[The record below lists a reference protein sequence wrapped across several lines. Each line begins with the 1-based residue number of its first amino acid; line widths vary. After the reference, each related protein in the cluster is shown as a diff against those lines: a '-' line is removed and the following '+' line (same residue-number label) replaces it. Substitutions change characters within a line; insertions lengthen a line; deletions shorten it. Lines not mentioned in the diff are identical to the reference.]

1 MLKNYFLIA
10 VRSLIKNGGF
20 TFINIFGLALGMAG
34 FLFIVQYVRYERSYE
49 DFHTKADDVHRITLD
64 IYNGSEYFVTDC
76 ETHAG
81 IGPMLKREMP
91 EVLDFARMF
100 SVDGKT
106 ELKTGTN
113 KILAEK
119 IFFADQSVF
128 NVFTFNVL
136 HGDTTK
142 ALTAPLK
149 AVISASTAKNLFGKE
164 DVVGETFENDRMQ
177 FQVTAVIADSP
188 LNTHL
193 KINVMYSHATIAKIR
208 QGYSD
213 EEWGGNNEFTYLL
226 LATGTDLGSF
236 NRKLNDKSIELK
248 PKIGDARYVAEPIKH
263 IHLYSNK
270 TYEPEPNG
278 SAKVV
283 YFLAIIAVFIIVI
296 AWVNYVNLS
305 TARAVERAR
314 EVGIR
319 KVMGSMRSQLI
330 VQFLSESIII
340 NVIAAL
346 LSAVLFEVGL
356 PFFQDLTSQPLAQ
369 HFINDPMYWY
379 IFGGMVIIGTLS
391 SGIYPAFVLSSFQ
404 PATVLKGKFQS
415 SSHGQ
420 LLRKGLVIFQFGV
433 TVILIIAMSTVYL
446 QINHL
451 QSIDL
456 GMNVDQT
463 VALRAPTNDGVDSI
477 YITSLDKLKADLQAN
492 HDVASVAKSGA
503 LPGQGYDLL
512 SSTMFTRTGQEESS
526 GKFEYYYY
534 GVDADFFQTMNI
546 RLIAGHNFEPG
557 QENHERIIINATA
570 AKRLGFASPEEAIG
584 QKVDFY
590 TRWPGE
596 PSTIIGVVGDYYQRS
611 PKENYIPMVFRFSEW
626 ADFITVRI
634 KTQDARS
641 ALSAIK
647 ATFQKSFPNST
658 FDYFFVDEMYDL
670 QYRTELQFGQV
681 VVTFAIFAVV
691 IACLGLFG
699 LSSYTISQ
707 RTKEIGIRKVLGASV
722 TQIVSLLSGS
732 FIRVVM
738 IAAVLAVPLAW
749 WAMTEWLSNY
759 AVRINLNVWIFIIP
773 VAAITLI
780 ALATVSLQTF
790 RSAIANPVT
799 SLKQE

>member
-49 DFHTKADDVHRITLD
+49 DFHTKADNVHRITLD

-106 ELKTGTN
+106 ELKAGTN
-113 KILAEK
+113 KILVEK
-119 IFFADQSVF
+119 IFFSDQSVF
-128 NVFTFNVL
+128 NVFTFNLL

-142 ALTAPLK
+142 ALSAPFK
-149 AVISASTAKNLFGKE
+149 AVITSSTAKNLFGKK
-164 DVVGETFENDRMQ
+164 DVVGETFENDGMQ
-177 FQVTAVIADSP
+177 FQVTAVIEDSP

-193 KINVMYSHATIAKIR
+193 KINVMYSHPTVAKIR

-226 LATGTDLGSF
+226 LAPGTDLPAF
-236 NRKLNDKSIELK
+236 NRKLNNKSIEMK
-248 PKIGDARYVAEPIKH
+248 PKIGDARYVAEPIKT

-330 VQFLSESIII
+330 IQFLSESVII

-356 PFFQDLTSQPLAQ
+356 PFFQDLTGQPLAQ

-451 QSIDL
+451 QTIDL
-456 GMNVDQT
+456 GMNVESNRRRASSD
-463 VALRAPTNDGVDSI
+463 LRRRRF
-477 YITSLDKLKADLQAN
+477 DLY
-492 HDVASVAKSGA
+492 H
-503 LPGQGYDLL
+503 Y
-512 SSTMFTRTGQEESS
+512 
-526 GKFEYYYY
+526 
-534 GVDADFFQTMNI
+534 
-546 RLIAGHNFEPG
+546 
-557 QENHERIIINATA
+557 
-570 AKRLGFASPEEAIG
+570 
-584 QKVDFY
+584 
-590 TRWPGE
+590 
-596 PSTIIGVVGDYYQRS
+596 
-611 PKENYIPMVFRFSEW
+611 
-626 ADFITVRI
+626 
-634 KTQDARS
+634 AR
-641 ALSAIK
+641 
-647 ATFQKSFPNST
+647 
-658 FDYFFVDEMYDL
+658 
-670 QYRTELQFGQV
+670 
-681 VVTFAIFAVV
+681 
-691 IACLGLFG
+691 
-699 LSSYTISQ
+699 
-707 RTKEIGIRKVLGASV
+707 
-722 TQIVSLLSGS
+722 
-732 FIRVVM
+732 
-738 IAAVLAVPLAW
+738 
-749 WAMTEWLSNY
+749 
-759 AVRINLNVWIFIIP
+759 
-773 VAAITLI
+773 
-780 ALATVSLQTF
+780 
-790 RSAIANPVT
+790 
-799 SLKQE
+799 